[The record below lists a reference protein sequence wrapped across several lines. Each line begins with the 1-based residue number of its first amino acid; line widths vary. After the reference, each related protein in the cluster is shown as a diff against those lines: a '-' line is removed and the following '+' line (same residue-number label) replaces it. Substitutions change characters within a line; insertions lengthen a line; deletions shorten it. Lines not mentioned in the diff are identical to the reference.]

1 MVHLEPVV
9 DGEEVVSVVVD
20 DCSAEDDAIVQSE
33 TADVVDVV
41 SVQSPQV
48 HETVFGCWQEAARAR
63 EELAD
68 PADVSGHFRQ

>member
-1 MVHLEPVV
+1 LLSFRCFHSRFIRIGRPNCDVVHLEPVV

-48 HETVFGCWQEAARAR
+48 HETVFGC
-63 EELAD
+63 
-68 PADVSGHFRQ
+68 